1 MTFLS
6 KPYILTNKIQPY
18 PWGER
23 GHSALIPKLLGMQDV
38 DDSAP
43 FAELWVGTHPLGTSS
58 LLHYNK
64 QTPLS
69 DLVQQYPVEILG
81 QRVASAFEDQFPFL
95 LKVLSAN
102 EPLSIQ
108 LHPSKAQAEV
118 LHTQDPSHYPDA
130 NHKPEIAIALERL
143 RALAGIRGSKQIEV
157 LMKQYPELRTF
168 IEFKSFSRQ
177 PKSKLG
183 KLAFLALFKNA
194 IAKPQELK
202 KTIDKLIVRF
212 NKKDRLN
219 YREKLFLEMSV
230 KYPGDVGLLSIFFL
244 KLHNLSKGQAM
255 FIPAGVPH
263 AYLKGNIIECMA
275 SSDNVIR
282 VGLTGKFKDIPA
294 LLECVNDKSMVRFS
308 PNVPNF
314 FYPAPVREFRVSKM
328 EWKAGKKTSE
338 KSDGVRI
345 LFILRGTLKLTWQG
359 GEMNVS
365 QGQSVLLPAS
375 LSAVGIEC
383 LEASELY
390 KADVP

>member
-1 MTFLS
+1 MIYLS

-23 GHSALIPKLLGMQDV
+23 GHSALIPKLLGMRDV

-43 FAELWVGTHPLGTSS
+43 FAELWMGTHPLGTSS
-58 LLHYNK
+58 LLHHNT

-69 DLVQQYPVEILG
+69 DMVQQYPVEILG
-81 QRVASAFEDQFPFL
+81 QRVASTFEDQLPFL
-95 LKVLSAN
+95 LKILSAN

-108 LHPSKAQAEV
+108 LHPSRAQAEA
-118 LHTQDPSHYPDA
+118 LHAQDPSHYPDA
-130 NHKPEIAIALERL
+130 NHKPEIAVALEQL
-143 RALAGIRGSKQIEV
+143 RALAGIRGAKQIEA

-168 IEFKSFSRQ
+168 IGFNSFSRQ

-183 KLAFLALFKNA
+183 KLAFLSLFRNA
-194 IAKPQELK
+194 IANPRELTT
-202 KTIDKLIVRF
+202 TIDKLIVRL
-212 NKKDRLN
+212 NKKDKLN

-244 KLHNLSKGQAM
+244 KLHTLSKGQAM

-294 LLECVNDKSMVRFS
+294 LLECVNDKSVVKFS
-308 PNVPNF
+308 PKAANF
-314 FYPAPVREFRVSKM
+314 VYPAPAREFRVSKM
-328 EWKAGKKTSE
+328 ELKAGQKISE
-338 KSDGVRI
+338 KSDSVRI
-345 LFILRGTLKLTWQG
+345 LLILRGALKLKWQT
-359 GEMNVS
+359 GEMDVR

-375 LSAVGIEC
+375 LSAVRIEC